1 MGAGDVSDEWNI
13 KKPDFAFVGL
23 EEYLA
28 KAWAGKP

>member
-23 EEYLA
+23 EEYLT